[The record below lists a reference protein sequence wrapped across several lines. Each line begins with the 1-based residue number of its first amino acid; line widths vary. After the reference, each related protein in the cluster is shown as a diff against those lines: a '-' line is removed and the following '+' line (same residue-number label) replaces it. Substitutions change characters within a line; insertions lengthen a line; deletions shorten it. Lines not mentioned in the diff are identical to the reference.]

1 MAETGNGGIKPGSGS
16 MKTSNQATTM
26 LTHTGGE
33 DFEYGQWNEIWLDLS
48 RTDVSGGSN
57 VVDDLHWHVYYS
69 DETTPVHIDWDHM
82 FVTEESF
89 TRHYFHNDY
98 LGSARLMTDEG
109 GDIVWARDYRPYGD
123 ERNNSGNDDNPYKFT
138 GKERDEEIGLDY
150 SWHRYYDY
158 DLGRFTQIDPM
169 FAKYPSLSPYQYAA
183 NNPLRFVDPNGLEM
197 TSERIDNPDG
207 SITYNMHYTAT
218 LQNQSSQSLT
228 QDQMNHIAQLVQNEI
243 EAAGTGATT
252 TSDGKSITYNMTADI
267 KAGGDLR
274 PGDNQF
280 AIVDPKVDAATGLA
294 VAGESRVLSDRQTIM
309 PEGNS
314 DWQIARSGAHEIG
327 HGMGLHEAN
336 TLNYNLMQQSY
347 LGQGTMINAGQL
359 TRIND
364 ALAIYNAGRAYRKS
378 DIIP

>member
-1 MAETGNGGIKPGSGS
+1 MAETGNGGIKPGSGY

-138 GKERDEEIGLDY
+138 GKERDVETNLDY

-158 DLGRFTQIDPM
+158 ELGQFTQIDPQWDDL
-169 FAKYPSLSPYQYAA
+169 PSVTPYQYAI
-183 NNPLRFVDPNGLEM
+183 NNPLKYIDPDGKIIVNANSQDAQTIKMNMEVTPEGAKLYKEM
-197 TSERIDNPDG
+197 EESERLIELNLSDDSPIDPDTDKKVLG
-207 SITYNMHYTAT
+207 NTRRKVARGVYKP
-218 LQNQSSQSLT
+218 
-228 QDQMNHIAQLVQNEI
+228 
-243 EAAGTGATT
+243 GTIIKVTIYLGHQP
-252 TSDGKSITYNMTADI
+252 TSGKS
-267 KAGGDLR
+267 
-274 PGDNQF
+274 
-280 AIVDPKVDAATGLA
+280 
-294 VAGESRVLSDRQTIM
+294 
-309 PEGNS
+309 
-314 DWQIARSGAHEIG
+314 
-327 HGMGLHEAN
+327 MGKYINGVGCHEAVHATRHGKKRIEPGKEN
-336 TLNYNLMQQSY
+336 QAEQS
-347 LGQGTMINAGQL
+347 
-359 TRIND
+359 RIVTEHQYDEWEGKERSRLKPAPRRNGD
-364 ALAIYNAGRAYRKS
+364 YHPQYEPIMVIR
-378 DIIP
+378 